1 MSSAGPGQTPSVVT
15 LVGRGQPVPVAARV
29 RALLP
34 FSPAVRV
41 SARRAA
47 VGNREGYPAPR
58 AGPSRLATRGP
69 RQ

>member
-41 SARRAA
+41 SARHAA
-47 VGNREGYPAPR
+47 PLLGTAKATPPLGPGL
-58 AGPSRLATRGP
+58 AG
-69 RQ
+69 